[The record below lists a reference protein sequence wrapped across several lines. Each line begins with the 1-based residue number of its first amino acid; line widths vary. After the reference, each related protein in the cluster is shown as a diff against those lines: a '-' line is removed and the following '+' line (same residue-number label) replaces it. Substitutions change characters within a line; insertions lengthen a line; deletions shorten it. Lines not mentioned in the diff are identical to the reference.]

1 MPDEVR
7 WYHVSIRSRPNLMI
21 GMRVF
26 YCLGKFFQLTKILPA
41 TETERGQN
49 MIKLEHI
56 SKTFDTTAGNVHA
69 VQDVSLEIRDGE
81 IFGIIGFSGAGK
93 STLVRC
99 INLLERPT
107 SGSVQIDGVELTTL
121 GEKQLREVR
130 TKIGMIFQHFN
141 LMRSRTVYENIDFPL
156 KKSKLS
162 KAQREEKIHSLLEL
176 VGLTDKKNVYPSQL
190 SGGQKQRV
198 AIARALANDPKV
210 LLCDEATSALDPQT
224 TQSILKLLK
233 KVNAELGI
241 TIVLITHEM
250 SVVKDICDRVAIM
263 DAGTVVETGNTV
275 DVFSK
280 PQQPLTK
287 DFIETATN
295 IRKIYELIED
305 DNELTRLED
314 GEKMVLLT
322 YSGSNAGEPM
332 ISYLSKAYDVR
343 ANIIYGNIDYL
354 KGIPLGKLVVTLSG
368 DPEHIAGA
376 LNYINSQGVEVEV
389 IKE

>member
-1 MPDEVR
+1 
-7 WYHVSIRSRPNLMI
+7 
-21 GMRVF
+21 
-26 YCLGKFFQLTKILPA
+26 
-41 TETERGQN
+41 

-56 SKTFDTTAGNVHA
+56 CKTFDTTAGNVHA
-69 VQDVSLEIRDGE
+69 VRDVSLEIQDGE

-99 INLLERPT
+99 INLLERPD
-107 SGSVQIDGVELTTL
+107 SGSVQIDGLELTTL
-121 GEKQLREVR
+121 AEKQLREVR

-156 KKSKLS
+156 KKSGLS
-162 KAQREEKIHSLLEL
+162 KTQRKEKIQSLLEL
-176 VGLTDKKNVYPSQL
+176 VGLTDKHDAYPSQL

-250 SVVKDICDRVAIM
+250 TVVKDICDRVAIM
-263 DAGTVVETGNTV
+263 DGGYVVELGDTL

-280 PQQPLTK
+280 PQQALTK
-287 DFIETATN
+287 DFIDTATN
-295 IRKIYELIED
+295 IRKIYELIEEN
-305 DNELTRLED
+305 NELTRLRA

-322 YSGSNAGEPM
+322 YSGSNAGEPL
-332 ISYLSKAYDVR
+332 ISYLSKTYDVR

-354 KGIPLGKLVVTLSG
+354 KGRPIGKLVVTFSG
-368 DPEHIAGA
+368 DPKRIEEA
-376 LNYINSQGVEVEV
+376 LAYINSQGVEVEV

>member
-1 MPDEVR
+1 
-7 WYHVSIRSRPNLMI
+7 
-21 GMRVF
+21 
-26 YCLGKFFQLTKILPA
+26 
-41 TETERGQN
+41 

-56 SKTFDTTAGNVHA
+56 CKTFDTTAGNVHA
-69 VQDVSLEIRDGE
+69 VRDVSLEIHEGE

-99 INLLERPT
+99 INLLERPD
-107 SGSVQIDGVELTTL
+107 SGSVRIDSVELTTL
-121 GEKQLREVR
+121 AEKQLREVR

-156 KKSKLS
+156 KKSGLS
-162 KAQREEKIHSLLEL
+162 KIQRKEKIQSLLEL
-176 VGLTDKKNVYPSQL
+176 VGLTDKQDVYPSQL

-233 KVNAELGI
+233 KVNTELGI

-250 SVVKDICDRVAIM
+250 TVVKDICDRVAIM
-263 DAGTVVETGNTV
+263 DGGKVVELGDTV

-280 PQQPLTK
+280 PQQALTK

-295 IRKIYELIED
+295 ICKIYELIEE
-305 DNELTRLED
+305 DNELTRLQS

-322 YSGSNAGEPM
+322 YSGSNAGEPL
-332 ISYLSKAYDVR
+332 ISYLSKTYDVR

-354 KGIPLGKLVVTLSG
+354 KGRPIGKLVVTFSG
-368 DPEHIAGA
+368 DPDRIDEAIH
-376 LNYINSQGVEVEV
+376 YINSQGVEVEV